1 MVDLGVV
8 AQQLLLALLVGQ
20 VSSHLVA
27 VLFGLE
33 EGNEVDAGPH
43 LFTGELA
50 ALLLMIWCSFC
61 GR

>member
-8 AQQLLLALLVGQ
+8 TQQLLLALLVGQ

-33 EGNEVDAGPH
+33 EGDEVDASPH
-43 LFTGELA
+43 LFTGKLA
-50 ALLLMIWCSFC
+50 VLLLMIWCFFL
-61 GR
+61 